1 MALDELPVFFFL
13 MIRRP
18 PRSTLFP
25 YTTLFRTL
33 AQQIKQATTTDV
45 VFFALDT
52 LARPYVVGSTL
63 PRDEVGPALA
73 ADTAALGRFARDSSG
88 AEVSAIVGGE
98 HMIGL
103 ASPIRSAG
111 GDAFG
116 GLVAFPSHERELAGF
131 AAL

>member
-1 MALDELPVFFFL
+1 MADP
-13 MIRRP
+13 
-18 PRSTLFP
+18 
-25 YTTLFRTL
+25 L
-33 AQQIKQATTTDV
+33 APNIKQATPADV

-52 LARPYVVGSTL
+52 LAPPYVVGSTL

-88 AEVSAIVGGE
+88 AEVSANVGGE

-111 GDAFG
+111 SDVVRGF
-116 GLVAFPSHERELAGF
+116 VAFRSHKRELAAIRPSRPTL
-131 AAL
+131 AAVLVHGHGLALVDAY